1 VSEYQYY
8 EFMAIDRPLTEEE
21 QAAVSRLSS
30 RVEPHPR
37 RAVFTYNYGDFP
49 ANPEKILAQY
59 YDAMLYLANWGSRR
73 LMFRFPEALVDLDQM
88 RQYQVETIDYPS
100 DAVAVSTAGE
110 YVILDIQFDEE
121 GGGEWIEGEGR
132 LDALVGLR
140 EALLQQDYCLLYLA
154 WLAGLATE
162 DVDDDTLEPPV
173 PPGLGNLTPALEAFV
188 ELFGVD
194 ADLIQAAVERSGER
208 TPASGDGLR
217 RAIAQLPAEER
228 DAFLLRLAQG
238 EPNLST
244 ALKRR
249 LGAFAPAYRDESSTR
264 RTVGQLRAAAQAVQE
279 RRRRERAARAEAKRI
294 AELEALA
301 KRGDAAWRE
310 VDALI
315 QQSQAQAYD
324 QAVRLLGKLKELA
337 EYQKQE
343 AVFQERL
350 GRVCELCS
358 RRSALMKRLRQAGL
372 AANEPE

>member
-1 VSEYQYY
+1 
-8 EFMAIDRPLTEEE
+8 
-21 QAAVSRLSS
+21 
-30 RVEPHPR
+30 VEPHPR
-37 RAVFTYNYGDFP
+37 RAVFTYSYGDFP
-49 ANPEKILAQY
+49 ASPEKVLAQY

-88 RQYQVETIDYPS
+88 RQYQLETIDYPS

-110 YVILDIQFDEE
+110 YVVLDIQFGEE

-140 EALLQQDYCLLYLA
+140 DALLQQDYRLLYLA

-162 DVDDDTLEPPV
+162 DVEDGTLEPPV
-173 PPGLGNLTPALEAFV
+173 PPGLGSLTPALEAFV

-194 ADLIQAAVERSGER
+194 ADLIQAAAERSGER
-208 TPASGDGLR
+208 KPASGDDLR
-217 RAIAQLPAEER
+217 RAIAQLSAEER
-228 DAFLLRLAQG
+228 DAFLLRLALG

-249 LGAFAPAYRDESSTR
+249 LGAFTPTRRGESSTR
-264 RTVGQLRAAAQAVQE
+264 RTVEQLRAAAQALRE
-279 RRRRERAARAEAKRI
+279 LRRRERAARAEAKRI

-310 VDALI
+310 VDTLI
-315 QQSQAQAYD
+315 QQSQAQAYG

-337 EYQKQE
+337 AYQKQE
-343 AVFQERL
+343 AVFQGRL
-350 GRVCELCS
+350 GQVCELYS

-372 AANEPE
+372 AAKEPG

>member
-1 VSEYQYY
+1 MSEYQYY
-8 EFMAIDRPLTEEE
+8 EFLAIDRPLTEEE

-37 RAVFTYNYGDFP
+37 RAVFTYHYGDFP
-49 ANPEKILAQY
+49 ASPEKILAQY

-73 LMFRFPEALVDLDQM
+73 LMFRFPEALADVDQM
-88 RQYQVETIDYPS
+88 RQYQLETIDYPS

-110 YVILDIQFDEE
+110 YVILDIQFNEE

-140 EALLQQDYCLLYLA
+140 DALLQQDYRLLYLA
-154 WLAGLATE
+154 WLKGLATE
-162 DVDDDTLEPPV
+162 DVDDGTLEPPV
-173 PPGLGNLTPALEAFV
+173 PPGLGSLTPALEAFA

-194 ADLIQAAVERSGER
+194 ADLVQAAAERSGER
-208 TPASGDGLR
+208 KAASGDDLR
-217 RAIAQLPAEER
+217 WAIAQLPEEER
-228 DAFLLRLAQG
+228 DEFLLRLALG

-249 LGAFAPAYRDESSTR
+249 LGAFTPTQRGESSMR
-264 RTVGQLRAAAQAVQE
+264 RTVEQLRAAAQALRE

-301 KRGDAAWRE
+301 KRADAAWRE
-310 VDALI
+310 VDTLI

-337 EYQKQE
+337 AYQKQE
-343 AVFQERL
+343 AVFQDRL
-350 GRVCELCS
+350 GRICEQYS

-372 AANEPE
+372 AAKEAG